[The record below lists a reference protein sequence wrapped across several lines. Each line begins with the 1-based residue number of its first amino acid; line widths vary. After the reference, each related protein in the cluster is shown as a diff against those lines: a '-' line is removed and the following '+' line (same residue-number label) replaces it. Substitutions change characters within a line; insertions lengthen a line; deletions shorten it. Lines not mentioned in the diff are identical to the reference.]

1 MSPLESLI
9 DQTDAKVEQIK
20 EFMASGRAQ
29 SFEDYQKMCGEIRGL
44 LTARSY
50 AQDLQSNLENMDE

>member
-1 MSPLESLI
+1 MSPLEMVMTQI
-9 DQTDAKVEQIK
+9 DDKIEQIK
-20 EFMASGRAQ
+20 DFMAGGRAQ

-44 LTARSY
+44 LSARSY

>member
-1 MSPLESLI
+1 MSPLEVLI
-9 DQTDAKVEQIK
+9 DQADEKIEQIK
-20 EFMASGRAQ
+20 EFMAAGRAQ

-44 LTARSY
+44 LTVRSY

>member
-1 MSPLESLI
+1 MSPLEVLI
-9 DQTDAKVEQIK
+9 DQADEKIEQIK
-20 EFMASGRAQ
+20 EYMASGRAK

-50 AQDLQSNLENMDE
+50 AQDLQSNLENMDD

>member
-1 MSPLESLI
+1 MSPLEMVMTQI
-9 DQTDAKVEQIK
+9 DDKIEQIK
-20 EFMASGRAQ
+20 DFMASGRAS

-44 LTARSY
+44 LSARSY

>member
-1 MSPLESLI
+1 MSPLEVLI
-9 DQTDAKVEQIK
+9 DQTNEKIDQIK
-20 EFMASGRAQ
+20 EFMAAGRAQ
-29 SFEDYQKMCGEIRGL
+29 TFEDYQKMCGEIRGL

>member
-1 MSPLESLI
+1 MSPLEMLMRQV
-9 DQTDAKVEQIK
+9 DEKTDQIK
-20 EFMASGRAQ
+20 DFMAAGRAQ

-44 LTARSY
+44 LAARSY

>member
-1 MSPLESLI
+1 MSPLEVLI
-9 DQTDAKVEQIK
+9 DQADEKIEQIK
-20 EFMASGRAQ
+20 EFMAAGRAQ

>member
-1 MSPLESLI
+1 MSPLEIVMTQI
-9 DQTDAKVEQIK
+9 DDKIEQIK
-20 EFMASGRAQ
+20 DFMASGRAS

-44 LTARSY
+44 LSARSY